1 MTIEFNRF
9 NGRTRFI
16 VPLQDHRTRYCG
28 AALERFG
35 TVDFYSGRSLIGTNR
50 FPRRCEPMAKA
61 SKTGKAIIP
70 EPSFEFFLGA
80 LGVMLFL
87 VIATAVYLSI
97 HT

>member
-1 MTIEFNRF
+1 
-9 NGRTRFI
+9 
-16 VPLQDHRTRYCG
+16 
-28 AALERFG
+28 
-35 TVDFYSGRSLIGTNR
+35 
-50 FPRRCEPMAKA
+50 MAKA
-61 SKTGKAIIP
+61 SKTGKAIP